1 MAGKIIVIEGLDGS
15 GKATQTDLLYKKLL
29 SEGKNVKK
37 LTFPCY
43 DSDSSALVK
52 MYLGGELG
60 DDPNSVNPYT
70 ASAFYAVDRVASFLK
85 DWKNDY
91 DNGTIFLC
99 DRYSTSNPIYQ
110 LNKLNENEYDEY
122 LEWLNDFE
130 HIKLEIP
137 APDFVLYLNMPIEV
151 SQKLMAKRYNGD
163 ENKKDIHEKNI
174 SFLEK
179 CHSSAKYCAKKLG
192 WEVVDCAFNG
202 EPRSIEEISN
212 EVYSKV
218 KGKV

>member
-52 MYLGGELG
+52 MYLSGELG
-60 DDPNSVNPYT
+60 DDPNLVNPYT

-99 DRYSTSNPIYQ
+99 ASS
-110 LNKLNENEYDEY
+110 
-122 LEWLNDFE
+122 
-130 HIKLEIP
+130 
-137 APDFVLYLNMPIEV
+137 LYV
-151 SQKLMAKRYNGD
+151 
-163 ENKKDIHEKNI
+163 
-174 SFLEK
+174 
-179 CHSSAKYCAKKLG
+179 
-192 WEVVDCAFNG
+192 
-202 EPRSIEEISN
+202 
-212 EVYSKV
+212 
-218 KGKV
+218 

>member
-15 GKATQTDLLYKKLL
+15 GKATQTDLLYKKLI

-43 DSDSSALVK
+43 DSQSSALVK

-60 DDPNSVNPYT
+60 DDPNAVNPYT

-85 DWKNDY
+85 DWKTDY

-110 LNKLNENEYDEY
+110 LSKLNENEFDNF

-130 HIKLEIP
+130 HTKLGIP
-137 APDFVLYLNMPIEV
+137 APDFVLYLNMPIDI
-151 SQKLMAKRYNGD
+151 SQSLMAKRYNGD
-163 ENKKDIHEKNI
+163 EEKKDIHEKNI

-179 CHSSAKYCAKKLG
+179 CHKSAKYCANKLG
-192 WEVVDCAFNG
+192 WEVIDCAKEG
-202 EPRSIEEISN
+202 KVKSIEEISG
-212 EVYSKV
+212 EVYSKIEGRV
-218 KGKV
+218 

>member
-1 MAGKIIVIEGLDGS
+1 MIDTSNTVGY
-15 GKATQTDLLYKKLL
+15 LYITGYKL
-29 SEGKNVKK
+29 SEDKNFLEFTLRLFKYKFK
-37 LTFPCY
+37 LATAIGVVFN
-43 DSDSSALVK
+43 
-52 MYLGGELG
+52 MI
-60 DDPNSVNPYT
+60 DDVDYT
-70 ASAFYAVDRVASFLK
+70 VEWMILAS
-85 DWKNDY
+85 
-91 DNGTIFLC
+91 
-99 DRYSTSNPIYQ
+99 
-110 LNKLNENEYDEY
+110 ENEYDEY

-179 CHSSAKYCAKKLG
+179 CHSSAKYCADKLG